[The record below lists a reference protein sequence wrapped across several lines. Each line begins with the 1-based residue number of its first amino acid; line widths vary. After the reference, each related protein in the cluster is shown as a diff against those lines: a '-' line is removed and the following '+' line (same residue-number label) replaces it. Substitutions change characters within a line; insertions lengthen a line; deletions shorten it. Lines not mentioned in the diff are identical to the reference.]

1 MPNFVPFDVPEN
13 TKKRKMLP
21 SSFTSYLRE
30 SKRIFV
36 KLSVSSG
43 RQVTLM
49 ITFTLVVET
58 SVTNTKNSPS
68 QDYTHLDDHTT
79 QSFLLMFVP
88 LQ

>member
-1 MPNFVPFDVPEN
+1 
-13 TKKRKMLP
+13 MLP

-36 KLSVSSG
+36 KLSVSSR

-79 QSFLLMFVP
+79 QSFLLMLVP
-88 LQ
+88 LE

>member
-1 MPNFVPFDVPEN
+1 
-13 TKKRKMLP
+13 MLP
-21 SSFTSYLRE
+21 SSFTSYLPE

-36 KLSVSSG
+36 KLSVSSR

>member
-1 MPNFVPFDVPEN
+1 
-13 TKKRKMLP
+13 MLP

-36 KLSVSSG
+36 KLSVSSR